1 MKQLD
6 QQMTTGG
13 CVSTNRFDH
22 LTLVV
27 ADAERSLEGLQH
39 SLQGGSDDMM
49 QGALH
54 CRDLSGALS
63 ILGLDT
69 AASLIDDVARQMTL
83 GQPSVIDVA
92 NGLLP
97 VVSQVIKDIQLGQVP
112 NAEQQLKLW
121 EPWLSRLQVL
131 VTRDSASL
139 SNFEAVMP
147 KAVGSQLV
155 GAADP
160 GFKALRLKGLSLI
173 QNARIVNQ
181 RDDERTVRQMDALL
195 SELQDWSLRVGQ
207 VPLAQ
212 LFPLSAHEL
221 VDIWLDATLLEQL
234 DALRDFGAKAE
245 SIKAQ
250 SRSLTIHMDWVAP
263 SLSHEDYVQ
272 IGQCLQKV
280 AGHIKRTPEGFR
292 LVFPCSLS
300 RMRMMPFMRNGQRY
314 VAAAGQ
320 FVQFQPDSE
329 DAGFTG
335 TLMLRAGIDNQN
347 LQVDRMLPAEN
358 MNVFEVPQGI
368 DRPEGVCGVA
378 LDGTGEIYYFLG
390 PQ

>member
-1 MKQLD
+1 M
-6 QQMTTGG
+6 
-13 CVSTNRFDH
+13 
-22 LTLVV
+22 
-27 ADAERSLEGLQH
+27 ADAERSLEGLRH

-54 CRDLSGALS
+54 CRDLSAALS

-92 NGLLP
+92 HGLLP
-97 VVSQVIKDIQLGQVP
+97 VMAQVIKDIQLGQVP
-112 NAEQQLKLW
+112 NSEQQLTTW
-121 EPWLSRLQVL
+121 EPWLARLQVL
-131 VTRDSASL
+131 VARDSASL

-147 KAVGSQLV
+147 KAVCAQMV

-160 GFKALRLKGLSLI
+160 GFRSLRLKGLSLI

-181 RDDERTVRQMDALL
+181 RDDERTVRQMDAML

-212 LFPLSAHEL
+212 LFPLSAHEM
-221 VDIWLDATLLEQL
+221 VDIWLDAPLLEQL
-234 DALRDFGAKAE
+234 DPLRDFGAKAE

-250 SRSLTIHMDWVAP
+250 SRSLTIYMDWVAP
-263 SLSHEDYVQ
+263 SLTHEDYVQ
-272 IGQCLQKV
+272 IGECLKKV
-280 AGHIKRTPEGFR
+280 SGHIKRTPEGFR
-292 LVFPCSLS
+292 LVYPCSLT
-300 RMRMMPFMRNGQRY
+300 RMRMMPFMRIEQRY

-329 DAGFTG
+329 DVGFTG

-358 MNVFEVPQGI
+358 MNVFEVPEGI

>member
-1 MKQLD
+1 MKL
-6 QQMTTGG
+6 GG
-13 CVSTNRFDH
+13 PVSTNRFDH
-22 LTLVV
+22 LSLVM
-27 ADAERSLEGLQH
+27 ADAERSLEGLRH

-92 NGLLP
+92 HGLLP
-97 VVSQVIKDIQLGQVP
+97 VVAQVIKDIQLGQVP
-112 NAEQQLKLW
+112 NLEEQLKTW
-121 EPWLSRLQVL
+121 EPWLARLQVL

-147 KAVGSQLV
+147 KAVGAQLV

-160 GFKALRLKGLSLI
+160 GFRSLRLKGLSLI

-181 RDDERTVRQMDALL
+181 RDDERTVRQMDAML

-212 LFPLSAHEL
+212 MFPLSAHEM
-221 VDIWLDATLLEQL
+221 VDIWLDAPLLEQL
-234 DALRDFGAKAE
+234 DPLRDFGAKAE

-250 SRSLTIHMDWVAP
+250 SRSLTIYMDWVAP
-263 SLSHEDYVQ
+263 SLTHEDYVQ
-272 IGQCLQKV
+272 IGECLKKV

-292 LVFPCSLS
+292 LVFPCSLT
-300 RMRMMPFMRNGQRY
+300 RMRMMPFMRNEQRY

-320 FVQFQPDSE
+320 FVQFQPDSV

-358 MNVFEVPQGI
+358 MNVFEVPEGI

>member
-1 MKQLD
+1 MKS
-6 QQMTTGG
+6 GG
-13 CVSTNRFDH
+13 CVSTNRYDH
-22 LTLVV
+22 LSLVV

-39 SLQGGSDDMM
+39 SLRGGSDDMM

-54 CRDLSGALS
+54 CRDLSAALS

-69 AASLIDDVARQMTL
+69 VAGLIDDVARQMTL

-97 VVSQVIKDIQLGQVP
+97 TVSQVIKDIQLGQVP

-212 LFPLSAHEL
+212 LFPLSAHEM
-221 VDIWLDATLLEQL
+221 VDIWLDAALLEQL

-250 SRSLTIHMDWVAP
+250 SRSLTIYMDWVAP
-263 SLSHEDYVQ
+263 SLSHDDYMQ
-272 IGQCLQKV
+272 IGECLKKV

-292 LVFPCSLS
+292 LVFPCSLT
-300 RMRMMPFMRNGQRY
+300 RMRMMPFMRNAQRY

-329 DAGFTG
+329 DASFTG
-335 TLMLRAGIDNQN
+335 TLMLRSGIDNQN

-358 MNVFEVPQGI
+358 MNVFEVPEGI
-368 DRPEGVCGVA
+368 ERPEGVCGVA

>member
-1 MKQLD
+1 MLKL
-6 QQMTTGG
+6 GG
-13 CVSTNRFDH
+13 QVSTNRFDH

-27 ADAERSLEGLQH
+27 ADAERSLEGLRH
-39 SLQGGSDDMM
+39 SLLGGSDDMM

-92 NGLLP
+92 HGLIP
-97 VVSQVIKDIQLGQVP
+97 VLSQVIKDIQLGQVP
-112 NAEQQLKLW
+112 NAEAQMKTW
-121 EPWLSRLQVL
+121 EPWLARLQVL
-131 VTRDSASL
+131 LSRDSASL

-147 KAVGSQLV
+147 KAVGAQLV

-160 GFKALRLKGLSLI
+160 GFRALRLKGLNLI

-212 LFPLSAHEL
+212 LFPLSAHEM
-221 VDIWLDATLLEQL
+221 VDIWLDAPMLEQL
-234 DALRDFGAKAE
+234 DPLRDFGAKAE

-250 SRSLTIHMDWVAP
+250 SRSLTIFMDWVAP

-272 IGQCLQKV
+272 IGACLQKV
-280 AGHIKRTPEGFR
+280 SGHVKRTPEGFR
-292 LVFPCSLS
+292 LAFPCSMT
-300 RMRMMPFMRNGQRY
+300 RMRMMPFIRNSQRF
-314 VAAAGQ
+314 VAPAGQ

-329 DAGFTG
+329 DAGFSG
-335 TLMLRAGIDNQN
+335 TIMLRAGIENQN
-347 LQVDRMLPAEN
+347 FHVDRMLPAEN
-358 MNVFEVPQGI
+358 MNIFEVPLGI
-368 DRPEGVCGVA
+368 ERPEGVSGVA
-378 LDGTGEIYYFLG
+378 LDGAGEIYYFMG
-390 PQ
+390 PP

>member
-1 MKQLD
+1 M
-6 QQMTTGG
+6 
-13 CVSTNRFDH
+13 STNRFDH
-22 LTLVV
+22 LSLVIG
-27 ADAERSLEGLQH
+27 DAERSLEGLKY
-39 SLQGGSDDMM
+39 SLQEGSDDMM

-69 AASLIDDVARQMTL
+69 AAGLVDDVARQMTL

-92 NGLLP
+92 HQLLP
-97 VVSQVIKDIQLGQVP
+97 IIGQAIKDIQLGQVP
-112 NAEQQLKLW
+112 NADEQLKVW
-121 EPWLSRLQVL
+121 EPWAARLQVL
-131 VTRDSASL
+131 VSRDSAAL
-139 SNFEAVMP
+139 THFEAVMP
-147 KAVGSQLV
+147 KAVGAQLV

-221 VDIWLDATLLEQL
+221 VDIWLDATLLEKI
-234 DALRDFGAKAE
+234 DPLRDFGAKAE

-250 SRSLTIHMDWVAP
+250 SRSLTIFMDWVAP
-263 SLSHEDYVQ
+263 SLSNEDYEQ

-280 AGHIKRTPEGFR
+280 TGHVKRTPEGFR
-292 LVFPCSLS
+292 LVFPCSLT
-300 RMRMMPFMRNGQRY
+300 RMRMMPFIRSNQRY
-314 VAAAGQ
+314 VASASQ
-320 FVQFQPDSE
+320 FVQFQPDSQ
-329 DAGFTG
+329 DAGFSG
-335 TLMLRAGIDNQN
+335 TLMLRLGMANHY
-347 LQVDRMLPAEN
+347 LQADRMLPAEN
-358 MNVFEVPQGI
+358 MNVFDVPEGVE
-368 DRPEGVCGVA
+368 RPDGVCGVA
-378 LDGTGEIYYFLG
+378 LDGTGEIYYFLNFE
-390 PQ
+390 

>member
-1 MKQLD
+1 M
-6 QQMTTGG
+6 
-13 CVSTNRFDH
+13 STNRFDH
-22 LTLVV
+22 LSLVM
-27 ADAERSLEGLQH
+27 ADAERSLEGLRH

-54 CRDLSGALS
+54 CRDLSAALS

-92 NGLLP
+92 HGLLP
-97 VVSQVIKDIQLGQVP
+97 VMAQVIKDIQLGQVP
-112 NAEQQLKLW
+112 NSEQQLTTW
-121 EPWLSRLQVL
+121 EPWLARLQVL
-131 VTRDSASL
+131 VARDSASL

-147 KAVGSQLV
+147 KAVCAQMV

-160 GFKALRLKGLSLI
+160 GFRSLRLKGLSLI

-181 RDDERTVRQMDALL
+181 RDDERTVRQMDAML

-212 LFPLSAHEL
+212 LFPLSAHEM
-221 VDIWLDATLLEQL
+221 VDIWLDAPLLEQL
-234 DALRDFGAKAE
+234 DPLRDFGAKAE

-250 SRSLTIHMDWVAP
+250 SRSLTIYMDWVAP
-263 SLSHEDYVQ
+263 SLTHEDYVQ
-272 IGQCLQKV
+272 IGECLKKV
-280 AGHIKRTPEGFR
+280 SGHIKRTPEGFR
-292 LVFPCSLS
+292 LVYPCSLT
-300 RMRMMPFMRNGQRY
+300 RMRMMPFMRIEQRY

-329 DAGFTG
+329 DVGFTG

-358 MNVFEVPQGI
+358 MNLFEVPEGI

>member
-1 MKQLD
+1 M
-6 QQMTTGG
+6 
-13 CVSTNRFDH
+13 STNRFDH
-22 LTLVV
+22 LSLVIG
-27 ADAERSLEGLQH
+27 DAERSLEGLKY
-39 SLQGGSDDMM
+39 SLQEGSDDMM

-69 AASLIDDVARQMTL
+69 AAGLVDDVARQMTL

-92 NGLLP
+92 HQLLP
-97 VVSQVIKDIQLGQVP
+97 IIGQAIKDIQMGQVP
-112 NAEQQLKLW
+112 NADEQLKVL
-121 EPWLSRLQVL
+121 EPWVARLQVL
-131 VTRDSASL
+131 VSRDSASL
-139 SNFEAVMP
+139 THFEAVMP
-147 KAVGSQLV
+147 KAVGAQLV

-234 DALRDFGAKAE
+234 DPLRDFGAKAE

-250 SRSLTIHMDWVAP
+250 SRSLTIYMDWVAP
-263 SLSHEDYVQ
+263 SLSNEDYEQ

-280 AGHIKRTPEGFR
+280 TGHVKRTPDGFR
-292 LVFPCSLS
+292 LVFPCSLT
-300 RMRMMPFMRNGQRY
+300 RMRMMPFIRSNQRY
-314 VAAAGQ
+314 VASASQ
-320 FVQFQPDSE
+320 FVQFQPDSQ
-329 DAGFTG
+329 DAGFSG
-335 TLMLRAGIDNQN
+335 TLMLRLGMANHY
-347 LQVDRMLPAEN
+347 LQADRMLPAEN
-358 MNVFEVPQGI
+358 MNVFDVPEGVE
-368 DRPEGVCGVA
+368 RPDGVCGVA
-378 LDGTGEIYYFLG
+378 LDGTGEIYYFLNFE
-390 PQ
+390 

>member
-1 MKQLD
+1 MKP
-6 QQMTTGG
+6 GG
-13 CVSTNRFDH
+13 RVSTNRFDH
-22 LTLVV
+22 LSLVM
-27 ADAERSLEGLQH
+27 ADAERSLEGLKH

-69 AASLIDDVARQMTL
+69 AAGLVDDVARQMTL

-92 NGLLP
+92 HGLLP
-97 VVSQVIKDIQLGQVP
+97 VIGQAIKDIQLGQVP
-112 NAEQQLKLW
+112 NAEVQLKVW
-121 EPWLSRLQVL
+121 EPWVARLQVL
-131 VTRDSASL
+131 VTRDSTSL

-147 KAVGSQLV
+147 KAVGAQLV

-160 GFKALRLKGLSLI
+160 GFKALRLKGLNLI

-212 LFPLSAHEL
+212 MFPLSAHEL
-221 VDIWLDATLLEQL
+221 VDIWLDASLLDRL
-234 DALRDFGAKAE
+234 DPLRDFGAKAE

-250 SRSLTIHMDWVAP
+250 SRSLTIYMDWVAP
-263 SLSHEDYVQ
+263 SLTHEDYVQ
-272 IGQCLQKV
+272 IGECLKKV
-280 AGHIKRTPEGFR
+280 AGHIKRTPVGFR
-292 LVFPCSLS
+292 LVFLSSLT
-300 RMRMMPFMRNGQRY
+300 RMRMMPFMHKNQRY

-320 FVQFQPDSE
+320 FVQFQPDSD
-329 DAGFTG
+329 DAGFSG

-358 MNVFEVPQGI
+358 MNVFDVPEGI
-368 DRPEGVCGVA
+368 QRPEGVSAVA

>member
-1 MKQLD
+1 M
-6 QQMTTGG
+6 
-13 CVSTNRFDH
+13 STNRFDH
-22 LTLVV
+22 LSLVIG
-27 ADAERSLEGLQH
+27 DAERSLEGLKY
-39 SLQGGSDDMM
+39 SLQEGSDDMM

-69 AASLIDDVARQMTL
+69 AAGLVDDVARQMTL

-92 NGLLP
+92 HQLLP
-97 VVSQVIKDIQLGQVP
+97 IIGQAIKDIQMGQVP
-112 NAEQQLKLW
+112 NADEQLKVL
-121 EPWLSRLQVL
+121 EPWVARLQVL
-131 VTRDSASL
+131 VSRDSASL
-139 SNFEAVMP
+139 THFEAVMP
-147 KAVGSQLV
+147 KAVGAQLV

-234 DALRDFGAKAE
+234 DPLRDFGAKAE

-250 SRSLTIHMDWVAP
+250 SRSLTIYMDWVAP
-263 SLSHEDYVQ
+263 SLSNEDYEQ

-280 AGHIKRTPEGFR
+280 TGHIKRTPEGFR
-292 LVFPCSLS
+292 LVFPCSLT
-300 RMRMMPFMRNGQRY
+300 RMRMMPFIRSNQRY
-314 VAAAGQ
+314 VASASQ
-320 FVQFQPDSE
+320 FVQFQPDSQ
-329 DAGFTG
+329 DAGFSG
-335 TLMLRAGIDNQN
+335 TLMLRLGMANHY

-358 MNVFEVPQGI
+358 MNVFDVPEGVE
-368 DRPEGVCGVA
+368 RPDGVCGVA
-378 LDGTGEIYYFLG
+378 LDGTGEIYYFLNFE
-390 PQ
+390 

>member
-1 MKQLD
+1 M
-6 QQMTTGG
+6 
-13 CVSTNRFDH
+13 STNRFDH
-22 LTLVV
+22 LSLVM
-27 ADAERSLEGLQH
+27 ADSERSLEGLKH

-54 CRDLSGALS
+54 CRDLSEALS

-69 AASLIDDVARQMTL
+69 AAGLVDDVARQMTL

-92 NGLLP
+92 NELLP
-97 VVSQVIKDIQLGQVP
+97 VIGQAIKDIQLGQVP
-112 NAEQQLKLW
+112 DADEQIKLW
-121 EPWLSRLQVL
+121 EPWVARLQVL
-131 VTRDSASL
+131 VTRDSSSL

-147 KAVGSQLV
+147 KAVGTQLV

-195 SELQDWSLRVGQ
+195 SELQDWSLRIGQ

-212 LFPLSAHEL
+212 LFPLAAHEM
-221 VDIWLDATLLEQL
+221 VDIWLDAAMVERLDQL
-234 DALRDFGAKAE
+234 RHLGAKAE

-250 SRSLTIHMDWVAP
+250 SRSLTIYMDWVAP
-263 SLSHEDYVQ
+263 SLSHDDYAQ

-292 LVFPCSLS
+292 LVFPSS
-300 RMRMMPFMRNGQRY
+300 MTRMRMMPFIRRNQRY
-314 VAAAGQ
+314 VASASQ

-329 DAGFTG
+329 DSGFSG
-335 TLMLRAGIDNQN
+335 TLMLRLGMANQY
-347 LQVDRMLPAEN
+347 LQADRMLPAEN
-358 MNVFEVPQGI
+358 MNVFDVPEGI
-368 DRPEGVCGVA
+368 KRPEGVCGVA
-378 LDGTGEIYYFLG
+378 LDGTGEIYYVCDF
-390 PQ
+390 Q

>member
-1 MKQLD
+1 M
-6 QQMTTGG
+6 
-13 CVSTNRFDH
+13 
-22 LTLVV
+22 
-27 ADAERSLEGLQH
+27 ADAERSLEGLKH
-39 SLQGGSDDMM
+39 SLKGGSDDML

-69 AASLIDDVARQMTL
+69 AAGLVDDVARQMTL

-92 NGLLP
+92 QGLLP
-97 VVSQVIKDIQLGQVP
+97 VIAQAIKDIQLGQVP
-112 NAEQQLKLW
+112 SSEAQLKAW
-121 EPWLSRLQVL
+121 EPWVARLQVL
-131 VTRDSASL
+131 VTRDSTSL
-139 SNFEAVMP
+139 SHFEAVMP
-147 KAVGSQLV
+147 KAVGAQLV

-160 GFKALRLKGLSLI
+160 GFKALRLKGLNLI

-212 LFPLSAHEL
+212 LFPLSAHEM
-221 VDIWLDATLLEQL
+221 VDIWLDAALLDRL

-250 SRSLTIHMDWVAP
+250 SRSLTVYMDWVAP
-263 SLSHEDYVQ
+263 SLTHEDYVQ
-272 IGQCLQKV
+272 IGECLQKV

-292 LVFPCSLS
+292 LVFPCSLT
-300 RMRMMPFMRNGQRY
+300 RMRMMPFMRNKQRY
-314 VAAAGQ
+314 VAAASQ

-347 LQVDRMLPAEN
+347 WQVDRMLPAEN
-358 MNVFEVPQGI
+358 MNVFEVPEGLE
-368 DRPEGVCGVA
+368 RPEGVSGVA

>member
-1 MKQLD
+1 M
-6 QQMTTGG
+6 
-13 CVSTNRFDH
+13 STNRFDH
-22 LTLVV
+22 LSLVMG
-27 ADAERSLEGLQH
+27 DAERSLEGLKH

-69 AASLIDDVARQMTL
+69 AAGLVDDVARQMTL

-92 NGLLP
+92 NELLP
-97 VVSQVIKDIQLGQVP
+97 IIGQAIKDIQLGQVP
-112 NAEQQLKLW
+112 NADEQLKVW
-121 EPWLSRLQVL
+121 EPWAARLQVL
-131 VTRDSASL
+131 VSRDSAAL
-139 SNFEAVMP
+139 THFEAVMP
-147 KAVGSQLV
+147 KAVGAQLV

-234 DALRDFGAKAE
+234 DPLRDFGAKAE

-250 SRSLTIHMDWVAP
+250 SRSLTIYMDWVAP

-292 LVFPCSLS
+292 LVFPCSLT
-300 RMRMMPFMRNGQRY
+300 RMRMMPFIRRNQRY
-314 VAAAGQ
+314 VASASQ
-320 FVQFQPDSE
+320 FVQFQPDSQ
-329 DAGFTG
+329 DAGFSG
-335 TLMLRAGIDNQN
+335 TLMLRLGMANQY
-347 LQVDRMLPAEN
+347 LQADRMLPAEN
-358 MNVFEVPQGI
+358 MNVFDVPEGI
-368 DRPEGVCGVA
+368 KRPDGVCGVA
-378 LDGTGEIYYFLG
+378 LDGTGEIYYFLNFE
-390 PQ
+390 

>member
-1 MKQLD
+1 
-6 QQMTTGG
+6 
-13 CVSTNRFDH
+13 VSTNRFDH
-22 LTLVV
+22 LSLVM
-27 ADAERSLEGLQH
+27 ADAERSLEGLRH

-54 CRDLSGALS
+54 CRDLSAALS

-92 NGLLP
+92 HGLLP
-97 VVSQVIKDIQLGQVP
+97 VMAQVIKDIQLGQVP
-112 NAEQQLKLW
+112 NSEQQLTTW
-121 EPWLSRLQVL
+121 EPWLARLQVL
-131 VTRDSASL
+131 VARDSASL

-147 KAVGSQLV
+147 KAVCAQMV

-160 GFKALRLKGLSLI
+160 GFRSLRLKGLSLI

-181 RDDERTVRQMDALL
+181 RDDERTVRQMDAML

-212 LFPLSAHEL
+212 LFPLSAHEM
-221 VDIWLDATLLEQL
+221 VDIWLDAPLLEQL
-234 DALRDFGAKAE
+234 DPLRDFGAKAE

-250 SRSLTIHMDWVAP
+250 SRSLTIYMDWVAP
-263 SLSHEDYVQ
+263 SLTHEDYVQ
-272 IGQCLQKV
+272 IGECLKKV
-280 AGHIKRTPEGFR
+280 SGHIKRTPEGFR
-292 LVFPCSLS
+292 LVYPCSLT
-300 RMRMMPFMRNGQRY
+300 RMRMMPFMRIEQRY

-329 DAGFTG
+329 DVGFTG

-358 MNVFEVPQGI
+358 MNLFEVPEGI

>member
-1 MKQLD
+1 M
-6 QQMTTGG
+6 
-13 CVSTNRFDH
+13 STNRFDH
-22 LTLVV
+22 LSLVIG
-27 ADAERSLEGLQH
+27 DAERSLEGLKY
-39 SLQGGSDDMM
+39 SLQEGSDDMM

-69 AASLIDDVARQMTL
+69 AAGLVDDVARQMTL

-92 NGLLP
+92 HQLLP
-97 VVSQVIKDIQLGQVP
+97 IIGQAIKDIQMGQVP
-112 NAEQQLKLW
+112 NADEQLKVL
-121 EPWLSRLQVL
+121 EPWVARLQVL
-131 VTRDSASL
+131 VSRDSASL
-139 SNFEAVMP
+139 THFEAVMP
-147 KAVGSQLV
+147 KAVGAQLV

-234 DALRDFGAKAE
+234 DPLRDFGAKAE

-250 SRSLTIHMDWVAP
+250 SRSLTIYMDWVAP
-263 SLSHEDYVQ
+263 SLSNEDYEQ

-280 AGHIKRTPEGFR
+280 TGHIKRTPDGFR
-292 LVFPCSLS
+292 LVFPCSLT
-300 RMRMMPFMRNGQRY
+300 RMRMMPFIRRNQRY
-314 VAAAGQ
+314 VASASQ
-320 FVQFQPDSE
+320 FVQFQPDSQ
-329 DAGFTG
+329 DTGFSG
-335 TLMLRAGIDNQN
+335 TLMLRLGMANHY
-347 LQVDRMLPAEN
+347 LQADRMLPAEN
-358 MNVFEVPQGI
+358 MNVFDVPEAI
-368 DRPEGVCGVA
+368 ERPDGVCGVA
-378 LDGTGEIYYFLG
+378 LDGTGEIYYFLNFE
-390 PQ
+390 

>member
-1 MKQLD
+1 M
-6 QQMTTGG
+6 
-13 CVSTNRFDH
+13 STNRFDH
-22 LTLVV
+22 LSLVM
-27 ADAERSLEGLQH
+27 ADSERSLEGLKH

-54 CRDLSGALS
+54 CRDLSEALS

-69 AASLIDDVARQMTL
+69 AAGLVDDVARQMTL

-92 NGLLP
+92 NELLP
-97 VVSQVIKDIQLGQVP
+97 VIGQAIQDIQLGQVTD
-112 NAEQQLKLW
+112 ADEQIKLW
-121 EPWLSRLQVL
+121 EPWVARLQVL
-131 VTRDSASL
+131 VTRDSSSF

-147 KAVGSQLV
+147 KAVGTQLV

-195 SELQDWSLRVGQ
+195 SELQDWSLRIGQ

-212 LFPLSAHEL
+212 LFPLAAHEM
-221 VDIWLDATLLEQL
+221 VDIWLDAAMVERLDQL
-234 DALRDFGAKAE
+234 RHLGAKAE

-250 SRSLTIHMDWVAP
+250 SRSLTIYMDWVAP
-263 SLSHEDYVQ
+263 SLSHDDYAQ

-292 LVFPCSLS
+292 LVFPSS
-300 RMRMMPFMRNGQRY
+300 MTRMRMMPFIRRNQRY
-314 VAAAGQ
+314 VASASQ

-329 DAGFTG
+329 DSGFSG
-335 TLMLRAGIDNQN
+335 TLMLRLGMANQY
-347 LQVDRMLPAEN
+347 LQADRMLPAEN
-358 MNVFEVPQGI
+358 MNVFDVPEGI
-368 DRPEGVCGVA
+368 KRPEGVCGVA
-378 LDGTGEIYYFLG
+378 IDGTGEIYYFLDF
-390 PQ
+390 Q

>member
-1 MKQLD
+1 M
-6 QQMTTGG
+6 
-13 CVSTNRFDH
+13 STNRFDH
-22 LTLVV
+22 LSLVM
-27 ADAERSLEGLQH
+27 ADAERSLEGLRH

-54 CRDLSGALS
+54 CRDLSAALS

-92 NGLLP
+92 HGLLP
-97 VVSQVIKDIQLGQVP
+97 VMAQVIKDIQLGQVP
-112 NAEQQLKLW
+112 NSEQQLTTW
-121 EPWLSRLQVL
+121 EPWLARIQVL
-131 VTRDSASL
+131 VARDSSSL

-147 KAVGSQLV
+147 KAVSAQMV

-160 GFKALRLKGLSLI
+160 GFRSLRLKGLSLI

-181 RDDERTVRQMDALL
+181 RDDERTVRQMDAML

-212 LFPLSAHEL
+212 LFPLSAHEM
-221 VDIWLDATLLEQL
+221 VDIWLDAPLLEQL
-234 DALRDFGAKAE
+234 DPLRDFGAKAE

-250 SRSLTIHMDWVAP
+250 SRSLTIYMDWVAP
-263 SLSHEDYVQ
+263 SLTHEDYVQ
-272 IGQCLQKV
+272 IGECLKKV
-280 AGHIKRTPEGFR
+280 SGHIKRTPEGFR
-292 LVFPCSLS
+292 LVYPCSLT
-300 RMRMMPFMRNGQRY
+300 RMRMMPFMRIEQRY

-329 DAGFTG
+329 DVGFTG

-358 MNVFEVPQGI
+358 MNVFEVPEGI

>member
-1 MKQLD
+1 
-6 QQMTTGG
+6 
-13 CVSTNRFDH
+13 VSTNRFDH
-22 LTLVV
+22 LSLVIG
-27 ADAERSLEGLQH
+27 DAERSLEGLKY
-39 SLQGGSDDMM
+39 SLQEGSDDMM

-69 AASLIDDVARQMTL
+69 AAGLVDDVARQMTL

-92 NGLLP
+92 HQLLP
-97 VVSQVIKDIQLGQVP
+97 IIGQAIKDIQMGQVP
-112 NAEQQLKLW
+112 NADEQLKVL
-121 EPWLSRLQVL
+121 EPWVARLQVL
-131 VTRDSASL
+131 VSRDSASL
-139 SNFEAVMP
+139 THFEAVMP
-147 KAVGSQLV
+147 KAVGAQLV

-234 DALRDFGAKAE
+234 DPLRDFGAKAE

-250 SRSLTIHMDWVAP
+250 SRSLTIYMDWVAP
-263 SLSHEDYVQ
+263 SLSNEDYEQ
-272 IGQCLQKV
+272 IGQCIQKV
-280 AGHIKRTPEGFR
+280 TGHVKRTPEGFR
-292 LVFPCSLS
+292 LVFPCSLT
-300 RMRMMPFMRNGQRY
+300 RMRMMPFIRSNQRY
-314 VAAAGQ
+314 VASASQ
-320 FVQFQPDSE
+320 FVQFQPDSQ
-329 DAGFTG
+329 DAGFSG
-335 TLMLRAGIDNQN
+335 TLMLRLGMANHY

-358 MNVFEVPQGI
+358 MNVFDVPEGVE
-368 DRPEGVCGVA
+368 RPDGVCGVA
-378 LDGTGEIYYFLG
+378 LDGTGEIYYFLNFE
-390 PQ
+390 

>member
-1 MKQLD
+1 
-6 QQMTTGG
+6 
-13 CVSTNRFDH
+13 VSTNRFDH
-22 LTLVV
+22 LSLVM
-27 ADAERSLEGLQH
+27 ADAERSLEGLRH

-92 NGLLP
+92 HGLLP
-97 VVSQVIKDIQLGQVP
+97 VMAQVIKDIQLGQVP
-112 NAEQQLKLW
+112 NSEQQLTTW
-121 EPWLSRLQVL
+121 EPWLARLQVL
-131 VTRDSASL
+131 VARDSASL

-147 KAVGSQLV
+147 KAVCAQMV

-160 GFKALRLKGLSLI
+160 GFRSLRLKGLSLI

-181 RDDERTVRQMDALL
+181 RDDERTVRQMDAML

-212 LFPLSAHEL
+212 LFPLSAHEM
-221 VDIWLDATLLEQL
+221 VDIWLDAPLLEQL
-234 DALRDFGAKAE
+234 DPLRDFGAKAE

-250 SRSLTIHMDWVAP
+250 SRSLTIYMDWVAP
-263 SLSHEDYVQ
+263 SLTHEDYVQ
-272 IGQCLQKV
+272 IGECLKKV
-280 AGHIKRTPEGFR
+280 SGHIKRTPEGFR
-292 LVFPCSLS
+292 LVYPCSLT
-300 RMRMMPFMRNGQRY
+300 RMRMMPFMRIEQRY

-329 DAGFTG
+329 DVGFTG

-358 MNVFEVPQGI
+358 MNVFEVPEGI

>member
-1 MKQLD
+1 M
-6 QQMTTGG
+6 
-13 CVSTNRFDH
+13 STNRFDH
-22 LTLVV
+22 LSLVIG
-27 ADAERSLEGLQH
+27 DAERSLEGLKY
-39 SLQGGSDDMM
+39 SLQEGSDDMM

-69 AASLIDDVARQMTL
+69 AAGLVDDVARQMTL

-92 NGLLP
+92 HQLLP
-97 VVSQVIKDIQLGQVP
+97 IIGQAIKDIQMGQVP
-112 NAEQQLKLW
+112 NADEQLKVL
-121 EPWLSRLQVL
+121 EPWVARLQVL
-131 VTRDSASL
+131 VSRDSASL
-139 SNFEAVMP
+139 THFEAVMP
-147 KAVGSQLV
+147 KAVGAQLV

-234 DALRDFGAKAE
+234 DPLRDFGAKAE

-250 SRSLTIHMDWVAP
+250 SRSLTIYMDWVAP
-263 SLSHEDYVQ
+263 SLSNEDYEQ
-272 IGQCLQKV
+272 IGQCIQKV
-280 AGHIKRTPEGFR
+280 TGHVKRTPEGFR
-292 LVFPCSLS
+292 LVFPCSLT
-300 RMRMMPFMRNGQRY
+300 RMRMMPFIRSNQRY
-314 VAAAGQ
+314 VASASQ
-320 FVQFQPDSE
+320 FVQFQPDSQ
-329 DAGFTG
+329 DAGFSG
-335 TLMLRAGIDNQN
+335 TLMLRLGMANHY

-358 MNVFEVPQGI
+358 MNVFDVPEGVE
-368 DRPEGVCGVA
+368 RPDGVCGVA
-378 LDGTGEIYYFLG
+378 LDGTGEIYYFLNFE
-390 PQ
+390 

>member
-1 MKQLD
+1 M
-6 QQMTTGG
+6 
-13 CVSTNRFDH
+13 STNRFDH
-22 LTLVV
+22 LALVV
-27 ADAERSLEGLQH
+27 SDAERSLEGLQH
-39 SLQGGSDDMM
+39 SLLGGSDDMM
-49 QGALH
+49 QGSLH

-69 AASLIDDVARQMTL
+69 AAGLIDDVARQMTL

-92 NGLLP
+92 SGLLP
-97 VVSQVIKDIQLGQVP
+97 FVSQAIRDIQLGQVP
-112 NAEQQLKLW
+112 NAEQQLKFW

-139 SNFEAVMP
+139 GNFEAIMP

-155 GAADP
+155 GASDP

-212 LFPLSAHEL
+212 LFPLSAHEM
-221 VDIWLDATLLEQL
+221 VDIWLDAALIEQL
-234 DALRDFGAKAE
+234 DALRDYGAKAE

-250 SRSLTIHMDWVAP
+250 SRSLTIYMDWVAP
-263 SLSHEDYVQ
+263 SLSHDDYVQ
-272 IGQCLQKV
+272 IGECLKKV

-292 LVFPCSLS
+292 LVFPCSLT
-300 RMRMMPFMRNGQRY
+300 RMRMMPFMRNEQRY

-335 TLMLRAGIDNQN
+335 TLMLRSGIDNQN

-358 MNVFEVPQGI
+358 MNVFEVPEGI
-368 DRPEGVCGVA
+368 ERPEGVCGVA

>member
-1 MKQLD
+1 M
-6 QQMTTGG
+6 
-13 CVSTNRFDH
+13 STNRFDH
-22 LTLVV
+22 LSLVM
-27 ADAERSLEGLQH
+27 ADAERSLEGLRH

-54 CRDLSGALS
+54 CRDLSAALS

-92 NGLLP
+92 HGLLP
-97 VVSQVIKDIQLGQVP
+97 VMAQVIKDIQLGQVP
-112 NAEQQLKLW
+112 NSEQQLTTW
-121 EPWLSRLQVL
+121 EPWLARLQVL
-131 VTRDSASL
+131 VARDSASL

-147 KAVGSQLV
+147 KAVCAQMV

-160 GFKALRLKGLSLI
+160 GFRSLRLKGLSLI

-181 RDDERTVRQMDALL
+181 RDDERTVRQMDAML

-212 LFPLSAHEL
+212 LFPLSAHEM
-221 VDIWLDATLLEQL
+221 VDIWLDAPLLEQL
-234 DALRDFGAKAE
+234 DPLRDFGAKAE

-250 SRSLTIHMDWVAP
+250 SRSLTIYMDWVAP
-263 SLSHEDYVQ
+263 SLTHEDYVQ
-272 IGQCLQKV
+272 IGECLKKV
-280 AGHIKRTPEGFR
+280 SGHIKRTPEGFR
-292 LVFPCSLS
+292 LVYPCSLT
-300 RMRMMPFMRNGQRY
+300 RMRMMPFMRIEQRY

-329 DAGFTG
+329 DVGFTG

-358 MNVFEVPQGI
+358 MNVFEVPEGI